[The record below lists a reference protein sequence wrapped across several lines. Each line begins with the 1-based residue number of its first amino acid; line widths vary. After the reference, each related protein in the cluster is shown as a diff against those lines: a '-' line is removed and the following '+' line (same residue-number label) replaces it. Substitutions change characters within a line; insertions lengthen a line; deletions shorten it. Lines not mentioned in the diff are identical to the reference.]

1 MVIFLIF
8 MSLSFIDLFL
18 VNSVTDTKV
27 DIIIYVMLQNW
38 VHISVAI

>member
-1 MVIFLIF
+1 

-27 DIIIYVMLQNW
+27 NIIIYVILQNW
-38 VHISVAI
+38 THISVAI